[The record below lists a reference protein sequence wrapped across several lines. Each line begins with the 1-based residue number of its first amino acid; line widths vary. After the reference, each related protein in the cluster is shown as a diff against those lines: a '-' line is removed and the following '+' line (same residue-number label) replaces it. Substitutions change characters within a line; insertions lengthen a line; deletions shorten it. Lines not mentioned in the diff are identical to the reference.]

1 MDKLIIGKS
10 FMRVSA
16 AIIAGA
22 LVNNKPNYLTIGA
35 CGAMSI
41 DPALVYISVNKAH
54 YTNTGIKEN
63 GYYSINLPSKSLVIK
78 TDYIGIVSGK
88 DTDKSNV
95 FTTFYGS
102 VKKAPMVE
110 ECPINMLC
118 KVVNTIDLPKN
129 EVFIGEIIETYVN
142 QDYIVDGKPD
152 FKKINP
158 LVLAGA
164 NYWELGDIIGKTY
177 TEGKALIQSK

>member
-1 MDKLIIGKS
+1 MEKVIIGKS

-22 LVNNKPNYLTIGA
+22 LVNDKPNYLTIGA

-41 DPALVYISVNKAH
+41 DPTIVYISVNKAH
-54 YTNTGIKEN
+54 YTNAGIKEN
-63 GYYSINLPSKSLVIK
+63 GYFSLNLPSKDLVKK

-88 DTDKSNV
+88 DTDKSTV
-95 FTTFYGS
+95 FKAFYGS
-102 VKKAPMVE
+102 VKKAPMAE

-118 KVVNTIDLPKN
+118 KVVNTIDLPRN
-129 EVFIGEIIETYVN
+129 EVFIGEIIETYIN
-142 QDYIVDGKPD
+142 KDYIVNGKPD

-158 LVLAGA
+158 LVLAGS
-164 NYWELGDIIGKTY
+164 NYWELGEILGKTY